1 MYDTSHVLK
10 TTSKQVKEC
19 DKTSPLPKLIKRRP
33 RIQTYLNKRQEIEDY
48 STHLGEDTSL

>member
-1 MYDTSHVLK
+1 MTTSHALK

-33 RIQTYLNKRQEIEDY
+33 RIKAYSNKRQEMEDY
-48 STHLGEDTSL
+48 STHLEEDTS